1 MVSKYPSNLTS
12 MFRGCI
18 RSPFECFFSHRNS
31 TGLRESNAVKASAFP
46 HQKGKALGSIAVL
59 FPQARSS
66 LAPPSGAR
74 QFAQQPMVE
83 ISIGAAIDV

>member
-1 MVSKYPSNLTS
+1 
-12 MFRGCI
+12 
-18 RSPFECFFSHRNS
+18 
-31 TGLRESNAVKASAFP
+31 VKASAFP